1 MEITTIKD
9 KRIKALAED
18 ITLTAVKGFNAVQV
32 RKVSMMLAA
41 IRVMIDPVQLTLVPG
56 WRAHELKGDRK
67 GTWSLSVT
75 GNERLT
81 FFVDIEAQTASLLDY
96 EDYH

>member
-1 MEITTIKD
+1 MQITSIKD
-9 KRIKALAED
+9 KRVKALNDDA
-18 ITLTAVKGFNAVQV
+18 TLTAVKGFNAVQV
-32 RKVSMMLAA
+32 RKVTTMLAA
-41 IRVMIDPVQLTLVPG
+41 IRVMTDPLQLTGVSG

-81 FFVDIEAQTASLLDY
+81 FVVDIEAQTASLLDY